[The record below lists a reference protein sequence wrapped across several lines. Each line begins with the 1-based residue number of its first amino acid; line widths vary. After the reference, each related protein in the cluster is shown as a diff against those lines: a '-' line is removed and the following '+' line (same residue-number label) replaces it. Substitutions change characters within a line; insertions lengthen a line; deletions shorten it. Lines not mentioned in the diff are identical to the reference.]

1 LSIYWQAIFDISN
14 HQNLS
19 SIFVVKQGY
28 VLFLIRQRIYNS
40 RYYQKKDK
48 RTARKEL
55 EVQADKDDHER
66 IYKQLEVELKKKKG
80 SQSAV
85 REMMVLTFKQRRS
98 ETTKIEDANPTKV
111 VLQKFPFLDKELP
124 VSSNI
129 VVHI

>member
-1 LSIYWQAIFDISN
+1 LASDIAIFDISN

-28 VLFLIRQRIYNS
+28 VLFLIRQHIYNS

-66 IYKQLEVELKKKKG
+66 IYKQLEVELKKKKEA
-80 SQSAV
+80 S
-85 REMMVLTFKQRRS
+85 
-98 ETTKIEDANPTKV
+98 
-111 VLQKFPFLDKELP
+111 LQ
-124 VSSNI
+124 
-129 VVHI
+129 

>member
-1 LSIYWQAIFDISN
+1 LASDIAIFDISN

-48 RTARKEL
+48 RTVRKEL
-55 EVQADKDDHER
+55 EVQADKDNHER

-111 VLQKFPFLDKELP
+111 VLQKFPFLNKELP